1 MRCKPKHTK
10 LDDLIYDMCKE
21 CICQARLSDRDY
33 RIAELYLLERMP
45 QIEIAAALDITRST
59 ISRNLP
65 QIVASIENAA
75 RKMGYI

>member
-10 LDDLIYDMCKE
+10 LDDLIYDRCKE
-21 CICQARLSDRDY
+21 CICQARLSDRDS

-45 QIEIAAALDITRST
+45 QIEIAATLNITRGT

-65 QIVASIENAA
+65 QIVSSIENAA
-75 RKMGYI
+75 KNMGYI

>member
-1 MRCKPKHTK
+1 MRCKLKHTN
-10 LDDLIYDMCKE
+10 LDDLIYDKCKE

-59 ISRNLP
+59 ISRNLQ

>member
-1 MRCKPKHTK
+1 MRCKPKHTS
-10 LDDLIYDMCKE
+10 LDDLIYDKCKE

-75 RKMGYI
+75 RKLGYI